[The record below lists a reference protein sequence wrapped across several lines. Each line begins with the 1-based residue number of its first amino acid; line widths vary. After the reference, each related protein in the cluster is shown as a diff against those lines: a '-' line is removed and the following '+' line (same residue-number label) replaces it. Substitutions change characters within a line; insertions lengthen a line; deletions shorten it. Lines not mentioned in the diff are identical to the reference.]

1 MDAIRAE
8 MLKCSEDDAVKQL
21 HLLFNSTWKVQ
32 CVPEDWKK
40 SLVVKV
46 LKKEDLTQCDSYRGI
61 SLPSVPSKILCWV
74 LIDRVKSGMDDMI
87 RQEQTGFGSGRG
99 TSEQIFALQ
108 NILEKCRLRCTLT
121 SLTFRRLL
129 TTSSDS
135 DFGTSWG
142 SMASLTSLS
151 GLSRHFT
158 IRAQVVLQKAEGILA
173 GLK

>member
-1 MDAIRAE
+1 MDAVSAE

-61 SLPSVPSKILCWV
+61 SLLSVPSKILCWV
-74 LIDRVKSGMDDMI
+74 LIDRVKSGVDDMI

-99 TSEQIFALQ
+99 TSEQIFALR
-108 NILEKCRLRCTLT
+108 NILEKCRLRC
-121 SLTFRRLL
+121 TFRRLL

-142 SMASLTSLS
+142 SMES
-151 GLSRHFT
+151 GLSRHST
-158 IRAQVVLQKAEGILA
+158 IRAKVVLQKAEGILA